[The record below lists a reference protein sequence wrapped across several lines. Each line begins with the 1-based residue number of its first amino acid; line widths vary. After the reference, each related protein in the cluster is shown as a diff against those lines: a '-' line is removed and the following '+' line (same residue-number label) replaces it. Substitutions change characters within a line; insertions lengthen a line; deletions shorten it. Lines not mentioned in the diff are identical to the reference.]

1 MSEMILFENKRI
13 ILYRDRIILKKTFLK
28 KASKTIYMRDIKRI
42 FYAKW
47 SLKNCFLTSR
57 TETPGFFHIRW
68 KGKFIFDKSISFR
81 VKYDKAKEI
90 ISKIKFKV
98 EFLD

>member
-1 MSEMILFENKRI
+1 MSEMILFENKKI
-13 ILYRDRIILKKTFLK
+13 ILYRDRITFK

-47 SLKNCFLTSR
+47 SLKNCLICDR
-57 TETPGFFHIRW
+57 TEVPGFFYFYW
-68 KGKFIFDKSISFR
+68 KGKFIFDKCIAVR

-98 EFLD
+98 DFLE